1 MRSIKLAA
9 FVAVAAA
16 IAGLGPVAA
25 PAGAQ
30 TTASAD
36 QIKRGEYLARAGDCV
51 SCHTQPGGGAPY
63 AGGMTMKT
71 PYGDL
76 ITPNI
81 TPDPQTGI
89 GRWSSED
96 FYRAL
101 HDGVGKNVGDLYPAM
116 PYTFYTRVTREDSDA
131 IFAFLQ
137 SVPPVRNVVY
147 ADLLRWPFDIR
158 MSMAFW
164 RELYFTEGTFQPD
177 PARSPEWNRG
187 AYLVEGLG
195 HCSACHSPRNRLGAI
210 EQDRAFTGA
219 TVDGWFAL
227 NLTSELKTGLGSWS
241 VDQIATYLKT
251 GASKRKS
258 TTLGDMAE
266 VVHNSLSYLTD
277 ADLRA
282 MATYLKSI
290 PADTSNAGG
299 GPVARVPRK
308 AAKLYLDNCGACHQ
322 AKGRGVPGTFP
333 PLAGNGVV
341 LAPDPADILMVVLKG
356 VPSRNG
362 YMAMP
367 SFAGRLTD
375 EQIADIANYVRGSWG
390 NGAAANVTPRM
401 VEGLRRQLSRN
412 ADAARVARLR

>member
-1 MRSIKLAA
+1 MKQC
-9 FVAVAAA
+9 AVAA
-16 IAGLGPVAA
+16 IALLALAAA
-25 PAGAQ
+25 PVGAQ
-30 TTASAD
+30 TSGGAAD
-36 QIKRGEYLARAGDCV
+36 RIQRGEYLARAGDCI

-63 AGGMTMKT
+63 AGGLTMKT

-76 ITPNI
+76 ISPNI
-81 TPDPQTGI
+81 TPDLQTGI
-89 GRWSSED
+89 GAWSSDD

-116 PYTFYTRVTREDSDA
+116 PYTFYTKITRENSDA
-131 IFAFLQ
+131 IYAFLQ
-137 SVPPVRNVVY
+137 ALPPVRNVVY

-164 RELYFTEGTFQPD
+164 RELYFAEGTFRPD
-177 PARSPEWNRG
+177 AARSAEWNRG

-210 EQDRAFTGA
+210 EQDKAFTGA
-219 TVDGWFAL
+219 TIDGWFAL

-241 VDQIATYLKT
+241 VEQIATYLKT

-266 VVHNSLSYLTD
+266 VVHNSLSFMTD
-277 ADLRA
+277 TDLLA

-290 PADTSNAGG
+290 PANTSSAGA
-299 GPVARVPRK
+299 GPVERVPRK

-322 AKGRGVPGTFP
+322 AKGRGIPGTFP
-333 PLAGNGVV
+333 PLAANGVV
-341 LAPDPADILMVVLKG
+341 LAPDPANILMVVLKG

-367 SFAGRLTD
+367 SFAGRLSD
-375 EQIADIANYVRGSWG
+375 EQIADIANYVRSSWG
-390 NGAAANVTPRM
+390 NGAAANVTPQM
-401 VEGLRRQLSRN
+401 VQRLRGQLSGN
-412 ADAARVARLR
+412 ANGTRLAHTR